1 MFPGVPIVFM
11 SVSTLVADQQK
22 WSGVTGV
29 AVPSGVKE
37 TVDLALRLHPDATEV
52 AVITSESENEKDYLT
67 AVHSELLRHR
77 DKVEEI
83 DIVGPPS
90 GQMLERVAALPPHTV
105 VLFQMMPHD
114 SEQRAIE
121 GNDVLATVTQHFP
134 TYSVFGHLVL
144 DHGGIGGA
152 FYDAK
157 DDAVLAGELAAR
169 VLKGER
175 PDNIPILH
183 LSNFQTRVD
192 WRALHRWNIPE
203 SALPARV
210 VVVNREPTLWQR
222 YRGYLLAVIFVILAQ
237 AFLITALLWQR
248 ARKRKAEAILR
259 ESEERFRL
267 LANTTPAM
275 IWMCDDQGKTTYLN
289 DRRFAYTGSDKNAGY
304 GDTWMDYVHPD
315 DLQGVRDKFSA
326 ALNARQPYSR
336 EYRLRRSDGVYR
348 WVFNVSSPRMHSDG
362 SFAGFIGSIIDITD
376 QKLARETLQ
385 KLSGHLIKAQENERA
400 RIARELHDDVCQRLA
415 LLSVEL
421 GQAARGSNGSANRLE
436 QIRKHCSDIASDVQ
450 ALSHRLHSSKLD
462 YLGIAAALKGFCEEF
477 SQQHEVA
484 VEFRERNVPAQLPP
498 DTSLCLFRIAQ
509 EALHNAVKYSQ
520 THSFEVELTGT
531 PDEVRLE
538 VRDRGAGFDVQ
549 AAKQNRGLGLV
560 SMRERVHLVHGKFSI
575 ESRPGEGTK
584 IIAVVP
590 AFAGNGSSQRP
601 QIMSETASEIGSQ

>member
-1 MFPGVPIVFM
+1 
-11 SVSTLVADQQK
+11 
-22 WSGVTGV
+22 
-29 AVPSGVKE
+29 
-37 TVDLALRLHPDATEV
+37 
-52 AVITSESENEKDYLT
+52 
-67 AVHSELLRHR
+67 
-77 DKVEEI
+77 
-83 DIVGPPS
+83 
-90 GQMLERVAALPPHTV
+90 
-105 VLFQMMPHD
+105 
-114 SEQRAIE
+114 
-121 GNDVLATVTQHFP
+121 
-134 TYSVFGHLVL
+134 L

-169 VLKGER
+169 VLNGEL
-175 PDNIPILH
+175 PDKIPILH

-222 YRGYLLAVIFVILAQ
+222 YRGYLLAVIFIILAQ
-237 AFLITALLWQR
+237 AFLIVALLWQR
-248 ARKRKAEAILR
+248 TRKRKAEAVLR

-267 LANTTPAM
+267 LANTTPAL
-275 IWMCDDQGKTTYLN
+275 IWMCDAQGKTMYLN
-289 DRRFAYTGSDKNAGY
+289 DHRFVYTGSDKNAGY

-315 DLQGVRDKFSA
+315 DLPFVREAFSD
-326 ALNARQPYSR
+326 ALRNPHPYTR

-348 WVFNVSSPRMHSDG
+348 WVFNVASPRINSDG
-362 SFAGFIGSIIDITD
+362 SFAGYIGSIIDITD

-385 KLSGHLIKAQENERA
+385 KLSGHLMKAQEKERA

-421 GQAARGSNGSANRLE
+421 GHAARGSNGSANKLE
-436 QIRKHCSDIASDVQ
+436 EIRKHCTAIVGDVQ

-462 YLGIAAALKGFCEEF
+462 YLGITAALKGFCEEF

-484 VEFRERNVPAQLPP
+484 VEFRERDVPAQLPP
-498 DTSLCLFRIAQ
+498 DSSLCLFRIAQ
-509 EALHNAVKYSQ
+509 EALRNAEKHSQ
-520 THSFEVELTGT
+520 TRSFELELTGT

-549 AAKQNRGLGLV
+549 AATLNRGLGLV
-560 SMRERVHLVHGKFSI
+560 SMRERVNLVHGKFCI

-584 IIAVVP
+584 IVAVVP
-590 AFAGNGSSQRP
+590 AFAGNGSSQDP
-601 QIMSETASEIGSQ
+601 EIMSETASETGSQ